1 MHSIFVRMVGV
12 GDSSVAVGYRSLE
25 GMSKSWHV
33 LSGLYIWEFLTTLDY
48 EWSVIRGRRPY
59 RWTIW
64 TLGYVCFGAASSLI
78 LLRVIAVWNRNKV
91 ITWFAGG
98 LWITNVAFL
107 IQGKSLPLLTVHH
120 QVSQTIVLH
129 FEWLPTQACIM
140 RSIDGFKLSLIVT
153 LITDIALLL
162 MVLVGLLRLR
172 CPGGCSPL
180 DASSGIRV
188 SFGSCCHRGEVP
200 PVVCHGRLALL
211 PPPKGASLFCCT
223 GVHYVNINT
232 ALDLTFQ
239 LPSLVIMTI
248 AASRTHRALA
258 EYASETM
265 HIASSGLKFPT
276 ENPPILQTRRT
287 PAVQVTLPTME
298 VSMQMAREQYPA
310 SHSSLDIDINE
321 QQDDKLNG
329 LAIDRD
335 LESGMAE
342 RVP

>member
-1 MHSIFVRMVGV
+1 MTPVVCQFVPM
-12 GDSSVAVGYRSLE
+12 A
-25 GMSKSWHV
+25 H
-33 LSGLYIWEFLTTLDY
+33 F
-48 EWSVIRGRRPY
+48 
-59 RWTIW
+59 

-107 IQGKSLPLLTVHH
+107 IQGV
-120 QVSQTIVLH
+120 VRLH

-180 DASSGIRV
+180 GRLLWDQSILWLLFAIV
-188 SFGSCCHRGEVP
+188 GEVP
-200 PVVCHGRLALL
+200 PVVFIML
-211 PPPKGASLFCCT
+211 
-223 GVHYVNINT
+223 NINT